1 MKKNYILIL
10 IMVLLLTGCSNAK
23 LSNKTLVKLNGAK
36 ITTNEYYDS
45 IKKDHIQKLVNMIDH
60 QLFDEKYA
68 ESDAENEYV
77 ENQISTLKKNYAN
90 NDDETFA
97 KIIPQYFGV
106 NTRKELEE
114 NIHLDYK
121 RNLAVNDFIEDN
133 LKDKEIEAYYEA
145 NIFGEMKASH
155 ILIKSNATADST
167 SEEKAN
173 AEKKA
178 LKQAKEIISKL
189 KSGESF
195 EKLAKKYSED
205 EATRSNGG
213 DLGYFEL
220 DTMVEPFS
228 NALKDLKV
236 DEYTKEPVKTQYGY
250 HIILKTGEKEK
261 PSLDD
266 SKSKIKALLRN
277 EKLEADPK
285 LHYQTLID
293 IRKDK
298 KIKWNDS
305 TMKKAYDDL
314 MNELLE
320 NAKSNN
326 NN

>member
-106 NTRKELEE
+106 NTIKELED

-133 LKDKEIEAYYEA
+133 LKDKE
-145 NIFGEMKASH
+145 NI
-155 ILIKSNATADST
+155 
-167 SEEKAN
+167 
-173 AEKKA
+173 
-178 LKQAKEIISKL
+178 EII
-189 KSGESF
+189 
-195 EKLAKKYSED
+195 Y
-205 EATRSNGG
+205 N
-213 DLGYFEL
+213 
-220 DTMVEPFS
+220 
-228 NALKDLKV
+228 
-236 DEYTKEPVKTQYGY
+236 
-250 HIILKTGEKEK
+250 
-261 PSLDD
+261 
-266 SKSKIKALLRN
+266 
-277 EKLEADPK
+277 
-285 LHYQTLID
+285 QTEI
-293 IRKDK
+293 
-298 KIKWNDS
+298 
-305 TMKKAYDDL
+305 
-314 MNELLE
+314 
-320 NAKSNN
+320 
-326 NN
+326 

>member
-1 MKKNYILIL
+1 MKKNILLIL
-10 IMVLLLTGCSNAK
+10 IMLFLVTGCGNNAK
-23 LSNKTLVKLNGAK
+23 LSGNLVKLKGVK

-45 IKKDHIQKLVNMIDH
+45 IKKDHIQELVNMIDH
-60 QLFDEKYA
+60 KLFDEKYA

-77 ENQISTLKKNYAN
+77 ENQISTIKKNYAN
-90 NDDETFA
+90 NDDETFE

-106 NTRKELEE
+106 NTKEELEQ

-205 EATRSNGG
+205 DATRSNGG

-326 NN
+326 N